1 MVAWESDWT
10 RFFIRDV
17 NGHILYEL
25 PKTEADWYLWDA
37 DMTDRDCDKD
47 ETLFQDADGYWSL
60 DWEGYL
66 HIEPLIAFFIDK
78 TIDEKE
84 LLSKYK
90 IVIKRSFGPE
100 PDKGPWISARPS
112 PGKL

>member
-37 DMTDRDCDKD
+37 DISDRDSDKD
-47 ETLFQDADGYWSL
+47 EILFQDADGYWLL
-60 DWEGYL
+60 DWKGNL
-66 HIEPLIAFFIDK
+66 DIDALVKFFIDK
-78 TIDEKE
+78 SIDEKE
-84 LLSKYK
+84 LLRKYR
-90 IVIKRSFGPE
+90 IMIKRSFGPE
-100 PDKGPWISARPS
+100 PDKGPWFSTTPN